1 MSRFAAFIN
10 AGGILVYES
19 APENLL
25 IGVLAIVAIVLGAGD
40 VRLHRGG
47 LAGVSAAFDA
57 VALVVVG
64 PVLSAAL
71 VVLGVLAG
79 VGFGDATRNAGT
91 RLLTARIIGLL
102 LGYFAAL
109 LSAASTAIPL
119 AAVRGTAMLVSF
131 FAAVGVYLLLGD
143 DGGAAPSVLTRR
155 RGMEGQT
162 SMAMAQLSAGCL
174 ALTVF
179 ETMAAWSLILL
190 CVLLLLVRQS
200 YALLAEIS
208 DSYLRTVEVLVEAA
222 EGIGSTLSGHAD
234 RSATLARSLA
244 SRSGLSS
251 SAVQCAGYAALLHA
265 VGAIGDGAGTSSGR
279 AGVGAAKVVENIGFF
294 APVLRP
300 LRLLDSLSDSAEVS
314 QEDVS
319 IALCVA
325 LAQRRDISSIV
336 GSRGDWLL
344 TGDVRR
350 ISTLADPATLR
361 RVRKAATALG
371 YDDQGALY

>member
-1 MSRFAAFIN
+1 MSRLAAFIN
-10 AGGILVYES
+10 AGVILVFES

-109 LSAASTAIPL
+109 LSAASTAMPL
-119 AAVRGTAMLVSF
+119 AAVRGTAMLISF
-131 FAAVGVYLLLGD
+131 LAAVGVYLLLGG
-143 DGGAAPSVLTRR
+143 DGGAAPSVLTRG

-179 ETMAAWSLILL
+179 ETMGAWSLLLL

-222 EGIGSTLSGHAD
+222 EGIGSTLRGHAD

-244 SRSGLSS
+244 SRSGLSP
-251 SAVQCAGYAALLHA
+251 AAAQCAGYAALLHA
-265 VGAIGDGAGTSSGR
+265 VGAIGDGEGAQSGR
-279 AGVGAAKVVENIGFF
+279 AGVRAAKVVENIGFF
-294 APVLRP
+294 APVIGP
-300 LRLLDSLSDSAEVS
+300 LRLLDGLPDSAGAS

-325 LAQRRDISSIV
+325 LAQRRDICTIA
-336 GSRGDWLL
+336 GSHGDWLCV
-344 TGDVRR
+344 GDVRR
-350 ISTLADPATLR
+350 IGALADPTTLN
-361 RVRKAATALG
+361 RVRKAAAALG
-371 YDDQGALY
+371 YGNLGALD